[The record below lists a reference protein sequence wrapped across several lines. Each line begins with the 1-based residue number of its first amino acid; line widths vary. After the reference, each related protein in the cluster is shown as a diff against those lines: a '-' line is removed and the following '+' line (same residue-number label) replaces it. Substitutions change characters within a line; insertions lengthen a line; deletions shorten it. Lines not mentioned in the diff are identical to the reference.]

1 MSILPAWQHAFRN
14 GLAPVL
20 STPGLV
26 ALCAALERD
35 DSRLIQG
42 ATSSPPPLQAV
53 LDWPVEGCCA
63 VSLTGWLGDGL
74 TTVGAVS
81 EYFARLCHQADE
93 RLGEPGAVRYFL
105 NWFDDTDRRIM
116 RWQLLAEVNR
126 VLAGWDLVAPAQE
139 SA

>member
-1 MSILPAWQHAFRN
+1 MSILAWQYTFRN
-14 GLAPVL
+14 GLAPVM

-26 ALCAALERD
+26 ALRSALERD
-35 DSRLIQG
+35 DARLIQG

-74 TTVGAVS
+74 ATVGDVS
-81 EYFARLCHQADE
+81 DYFAALCHQADE
-93 RLGEPGAVRYFL
+93 RLGEQGAVRYFL
-105 NWFDDTDRRIM
+105 NWFDDTDRRQM

-126 VLAGWDLVAPAQE
+126 VLAGRDIVAPAQE